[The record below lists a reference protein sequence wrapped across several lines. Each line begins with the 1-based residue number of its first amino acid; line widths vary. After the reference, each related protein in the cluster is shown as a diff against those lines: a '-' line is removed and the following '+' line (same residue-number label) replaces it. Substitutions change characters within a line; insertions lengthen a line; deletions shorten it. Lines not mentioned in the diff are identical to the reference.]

1 MATTK
6 RKRPVKTKLTLD
18 DKDPPLTAAQR
29 RDLNRQIKD
38 VDDRG
43 RFLLASVTLP
53 GFSLYYVLQDDAWT
67 IDDPV
72 EATLFKRKSAATAV
86 RELLLPGVYVVPCK
100 VDADGNLVLS
110 SIRNRKVGRVRLA
123 VKPSWRRK

>member
-6 RKRPVKTKLTLD
+6 RKRAARAKLTLD

-29 RDLNRQIKD
+29 RELNRRIKD
-38 VDDRG
+38 SDDRG
-43 RFLLASVTLP
+43 RFLLTSVTLP

-67 IDDPV
+67 IDDPA
-72 EATLFKRKSAATAV
+72 EATLFKRKTAAAAV
-86 RELLLPGVYVVPCK
+86 RELLKPGVYVVPCK
-100 VDADGNLVLS
+100 VDADGKLVLS
-110 SIRNRKVGRVRLA
+110 SIKNRKVGRVRLA

>member
-6 RKRPVKTKLTLD
+6 RKRPAKAKLTID

-29 RDLNRQIKD
+29 KDLDRQIKD
-38 VDDRG
+38 VGDRG

-67 IDDPV
+67 IDDPL
-72 EATLFKRKSAATAV
+72 EATLFKRKTAAVAV
-86 RELLLPGVYVVPCK
+86 SELLQPGVYVVPCK
-100 VDADGNLVLS
+100 VNADGKLVLS
-110 SIRNRKVGRVRLA
+110 SVKDRKVGRTRLA